1 MSNIDSLSNEIN
13 KALRDY
19 TTEVTEGLDEAKEK
33 LAKEGVK
40 TLKATSP
47 RRKKGKR
54 RRYAEGW
61 RAEKDGTSWVVHNKT
76 NYQLTHLLEKGH
88 AKVNGGRVK
97 AIPHIGPVE
106 EKMINDYIKE
116 AERIIRG

>member
-1 MSNIDSLSNEIN
+1 MSNIDSLADEIN
-13 KALRDY
+13 KALKEY
-19 TTEVTEGLDEAKEK
+19 TTEVEEGLDKAKEK

-40 TLKATSP
+40 TLKETSP

-61 RAEKDGTSWVVHNKT
+61 RAKTVGTSWVVHNAT

-88 AKVNGGRVK
+88 AKVSGGRVG
-97 AIPHIGPVE
+97 AIPHIAPVE
-106 EKMINDYIKE
+106 DQMIKDYEKEVERVIK
-116 AERIIRG
+116 G